1 MGPFGGFAV
10 SGLELQALIRRRG
23 CLPWRWRSGPKDDPL
38 ALPVINSPAY
48 FVGEIIR
55 CLIGMGLAWAAAAT
69 GQISGALAA
78 VAIGAAAPV
87 IIDQISQVVPA
98 PLSAKVQTAAPR
110 SHEHLTAST
119 PACEPQPQELE
130 G

>member
-1 MGPFGGFAV
+1 M

-23 CLPWRWRSGPKDDPL
+23 CLPWRWRPGPEDNPL
-38 ALPVINSPAY
+38 AVPVITAPAY
-48 FVGEIIR
+48 FAGEIIR
-55 CLIGMGLAWAAAAT
+55 CLVGMGLAWAAAAT

-87 IIDQISQVVPA
+87 IIDQISQAVPA
-98 PLSAKVQTAAPR
+98 PLSAKVLTGAAR
-110 SHEHLTAST
+110 GQEHQPPSA
-119 PACEPQPQELE
+119 PAGDPQPQRLK

>member
-1 MGPFGGFAV
+1 M
-10 SGLELQALIRRRG
+10 
-23 CLPWRWRSGPKDDPL
+23 
-38 ALPVINSPAY
+38 PVITAPAY
-48 FVGEIIR
+48 FAGEIIR

-87 IIDQISQVVPA
+87 IIDQISQAVPA
-98 PLSAKVQTAAPR
+98 PLSARVLTGGAKGQERQAP
-110 SHEHLTAST
+110 ST
-119 PACEPQPQELE
+119 PSGDPQPQRLE